1 MQTPERPPAEIIF
14 PPGPD
19 VIDEQ
24 HEHTED
30 EIRSMALVAQR
41 HRAGQLAER
50 QATIRDRVA
59 GAWLAS
65 KHSANTQAAYRQDIA
80 TFFRWADEFEIDV
93 LSAVQVHLDGY
104 RRHLESGDHS
114 TRYAG
119 RRSYQPSTVA
129 RKLTTVS
136 SFYRYAVRHGAA
148 AVNPMA
154 DVDRPDVSNE
164 SMTPG
169 LSREEA
175 DRLLDA
181 ATAAGPRL
189 RALVLLLLG
198 TGMRVSEAVK
208 ADTGDLSTE
217 RGRRVLLVTRK
228 GGKRQRLRV
237 PEAADLALREYVR
250 GRSGPLFLD
259 SHDRDRMT
267 RQQADYYLGRLAKT
281 ARIPVRISPHVL
293 RHAAATLAL
302 DAGAP
307 LRDVQ
312 VQLGHARPDTTA
324 RYDRARRDLD
334 NAAADSLADLVDG
347 AGRRR
352 AAVITEQEQEHDAAV
367 RQPDAPDTAQG

>member
-1 MQTPERPPAEIIF
+1 MQTPERPPPEIIF
-14 PPGPD
+14 PAGCD

-30 EIRSMALVAQR
+30 DLRSMALVAQR

-65 KHSANTQAAYRQDIA
+65 KHSVNTQAAYRQDIA

-104 RRHLESGDHS
+104 RRFLESGDHA

-154 DVDRPDVSNE
+154 DVDRPEVANE

-175 DRLLDA
+175 DRLLDVA
-181 ATAAGPRL
+181 VTPRL

-198 TGMRVSEAVK
+198 TGMRVSEAMK
-208 ADTGDLSTE
+208 ADTGDLTTE
-217 RGRRVLLVTRK
+217 RGRRILLISRK
-228 GGKRQRLRV
+228 GGKRQRLVV
-237 PEAADLALREYVR
+237 PEAADLALRDYLR
-250 GRSGPLFLD
+250 GRAGPLFLD
-259 SHDRDRMT
+259 TPGTARMT
-267 RQQADYYLGRLAKT
+267 RQQADYYLSRLSKEAG
-281 ARIPVRISPHVL
+281 IPLRRLSPHVL
-293 RHAAATLAL
+293 RHTAATLAL

-312 VQLGHARPDTTA
+312 VQLGHSSPDTTA

-334 NAAADSLADLVDG
+334 NAASSALADLVDG

-367 RQPDAPDTAQG
+367 RQRDAPDTDQR